1 MTSCIANMAK
11 YATCIVW
18 YITTGCFPQCQ
29 EVKEDLDKDM
39 YKDKKVVEGTIGETD
54 DKPQMQHNAMK
65 KPSNCKVCTKYF
77 PKVSGKKA
85 QRCNKCLTA
94 AHRCCKCGTVG
105 HRGNSCEQFKKAED
119 KIYAADL

>member
-18 YITTGCFPQCQ
+18 YTTMGCFPQHQ

-65 KPSNCKVCTKYF
+65 NHVIARYALNISQRSVGRKPRDARSASQQPTNVAS
-77 PKVSGKKA
+77 VA
-85 QRCNKCLTA
+85 Q
-94 AHRCCKCGTVG
+94 
-105 HRGNSCEQFKKAED
+105 
-119 KIYAADL
+119 